1 MIDDIPQTVEPA
13 RGALPDPPG
22 ASGARRRRRLSRID
36 SALAAHFAGRPDVL
50 VSGGGYLRR
59 DPLDETERIAPDCL
73 VAFGVED
80 PDSVIER
87 NGYVIGEVGKPPDF
101 VLDIA
106 DAASPS
112 ADADDRRD
120 RIADYGAGEYWRFAE
135 TSETNGGSH
144 PAAPLAGGELA
155 DGAYVPIPV
164 RREPDGVLW
173 GYSRALGLRL
183 CWDRGE
189 LRFADPETGSYLPD
203 AEGLVWRAKAAEALS
218 AVSRTRAVDSES
230 IIAEA
235 RARIAGTEARIA
247 ELEARMEAAEARLA
261 KAEADLNE
269 IRARVQAVEARA
281 DAQAASEH
289 ISEMMRRQRDD

>member
-1 MIDDIPQTVEPA
+1 MIDDISQTVEPA

-22 ASGARRRRRLSRID
+22 AGGARRRRRLSRID

-59 DPLDETERIAPDCL
+59 DPLDETERLAPDCL

-112 ADADDRRD
+112 ADEDDRRE
-120 RIADYGAGEYWRFAE
+120 RVAEYGAGEYWRFAE
-135 TSETNGGSH
+135 TAGDRDS
-144 PAAPLAGGELA
+144 APLAGGELV
-155 DGAYVPIPV
+155 DGAYVPVRV

-261 KAEADLNE
+261 KAEADLDE

-289 ISEMMRRQRDD
+289 ISEMMRRQRED

>member
-1 MIDDIPQTVEPA
+1 MIDDISQTVEPA

-22 ASGARRRRRLSRID
+22 ANGARRRRRLSRID
-36 SALAAHFAGRPDVL
+36 SALAAHFSGRPDVL

-59 DPLDETERIAPDCL
+59 DPLDETERLAPDCL

-106 DAASPS
+106 DDASPS
-112 ADADDRRD
+112 ADADDRRE
-120 RIADYGAGEYWRFAE
+120 RCAAYGAGEYWRFAE
-135 TSETNGGSH
+135 TAETADGSLSS
-144 PAAPLAGGELA
+144 PLAGGELV
-155 DGAYVPIPV
+155 DGAYVHIPI

-183 CWDRGE
+183 RWDRGE
-189 LRFADPETGSYLPD
+189 LRFADPETGAHLPD
-203 AEGLVWRAKAAEALS
+203 AEGLRWRAEAAEALA

-230 IIAEA
+230 IIADA
-235 RARIAGTEARIA
+235 QARIADTEARIA
-247 ELEARMEAAEARLA
+247 ELEDRMEAAEARLA
-261 KAEADLNE
+261 KAEADLDE